1 MTVIKFG
8 SARFDENGN
17 IKNGKEGDQTGK
29 EVAEQTF
36 YMDKKGWIV
45 LRPSSPSLA
54 EELAKAMIL
63 ACKND
68 NIGYNQYERAQV
80 VKAGIDTKTKVNAD
94 CSSLVRA
101 CCKYCGF
108 DPGNFYTA
116 NEQEILYKTGQFL
129 QPFKLKD
136 KSELFRGD
144 ILVTDGQGHTVIVT
158 RGPVRHAVSYFP
170 KYEGPETYSIVD
182 ALHRVGA
189 RNTFAYR
196 KEIAE
201 VNEIQDYKGTSA
213 QNGKM
218 LSLLKEGVLIRP

>member
-1 MTVIKFG
+1 MIIKFG
-8 SARFDENGN
+8 SARFDENGK

-45 LRPSSPSLA
+45 LRPVSPSLA

-101 CCKYCGF
+101 CCRYCGF

-116 NEQEILYKTGQFL
+116 NEQEILYKSGQFL
-129 QPFKLKD
+129 QPFKLGD

-182 ALHRVGA
+182 ALYRVGA

-196 KEIAE
+196 KEIAD
-201 VNEIQDYKGTSA
+201 VNEIQEYKGTSA
-213 QNGKM
+213 QNGKL
-218 LSLLKEGVLIRP
+218 LSLLKEGVLVKP

>member
-1 MTVIKFG
+1 MVIKFG
-8 SARFDENGN
+8 SARFDENGKV
-17 IKNGKEGDQTGK
+17 KNGKEGDQTGK
-29 EVAEQTF
+29 EVSEQTF

-45 LRPSSPSLA
+45 LRPVSPSLA

-80 VKAGIDTKTKVNAD
+80 VKSGIDTKTKVNSD

-116 NEQEILYKTGQFL
+116 TEKEILLGTGNFL
-129 QPFKLKD
+129 QPFKLGD

-144 ILVTDGQGHTVIVT
+144 ILVTDGKGHTVIVT
-158 RGPVRHAVSYFP
+158 RGPVRPAVFYFP

-189 RNTFAYR
+189 KSTFAYR

-201 VNEIQDYKGTSA
+201 ANGLENYKGTAA
-213 QNGKM
+213 QNGRM

>member
-1 MTVIKFG
+1 MVIKFG
-8 SARFDENGN
+8 SARFDENGKV
-17 IKNGKEGDQTGK
+17 KNGKEGDQTGK
-29 EVAEQTF
+29 EVSEQA
-36 YMDKKGWIV
+36 YYNDKRGWVVI
-45 LRPSSPSLA
+45 RAKEPALA
-54 EELAKAMIL
+54 ENLADAMIL

-68 NIGYNQYERAQV
+68 NIGYNQYERAQII
-80 VKAGIDTKTKVNAD
+80 KAGIDTKTKVNSD

-116 NEQEILYKTGQFL
+116 NEQEVLFKTGHFL

-144 ILVTDGQGHTVIVT
+144 ILVTDGKGHTVIVT
-158 RGPVRHAVSYFP
+158 RGPVRSAVSYFP
-170 KYEGPETYSIVD
+170 KYEGPETWSIVD
-182 ALHRVGA
+182 GLHRVGA
-189 RNTFAYR
+189 KSNFPYR
-196 KEIAE
+196 KEIAAANGIE
-201 VNEIQDYKGTSA
+201 DYKGTAA